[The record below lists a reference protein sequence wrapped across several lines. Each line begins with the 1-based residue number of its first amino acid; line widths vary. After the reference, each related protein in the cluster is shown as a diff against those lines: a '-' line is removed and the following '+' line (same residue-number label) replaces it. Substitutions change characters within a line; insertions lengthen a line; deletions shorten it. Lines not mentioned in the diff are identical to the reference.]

1 MLGRVVSHESNGAKV
16 TIIRNDRRG
25 LGSSLA
31 CALRQEAINPV
42 DGNCVFPDSQWSLW
56 AGLPAMAASRS
67 TNLLRLYPIN
77 CRSEH
82 AREKPES
89 TAWCQDPRV
98 IVDLHREQACSYK
111 GPTHRESSVP
121 CGFSSDGLPIELQVI
136 TARLCDEQV
145 LSVLSLYT
153 SASNHASAGA
163 SDKKLT

>member
-42 DGNCVFPDSQWSLW
+42 DGNCMFPDSQWSLW

-82 AREKPES
+82 AREKPGVRIPAS
-89 TAWCQDPRV
+89 SLTSIASKLAPTRARRIGSLQCPVGFPAKVCPSGYRWLARGLTMIRCCGYAGPLNRRFQPR
-98 IVDLHREQACSYK
+98 IRRRQ
-111 GPTHRESSVP
+111 
-121 CGFSSDGLPIELQVI
+121 
-136 TARLCDEQV
+136 
-145 LSVLSLYT
+145 
-153 SASNHASAGA
+153 
-163 SDKKLT
+163 